1 MIYLDHAASTSM
13 WDAALDVLMRSSRE
27 DYCNPSSSHKFGRGI
42 LKKIENSRKFMLDF
56 LNAGS
61 LYDLFFT
68 SSATESNNTVIR
80 GLNLGE
86 GDIVYVSKADHPS
99 LLKPAENLEKSGAI
113 INYIPMREDG
123 GVDLGELLNLINGKE
138 KLLVISFVNNQS
150 GNINDVIDIAAKVK
164 ERNKLVHVHVDGVQ
178 GFCKIPFSL
187 SDGSIDSFS
196 VSSHKIGGPK
206 GAAALYLR
214 KVIVLDPLLSGG
226 GQEGGLRSSTR
237 AAPLILSF
245 TESVRYLSSR
255 YEKDIE
261 DVSDLNNRVKR
272 ILGKSIPGILFPFSG
287 NNISPYI
294 LNLIIPGISSD
305 IVVRHLEEKDVFIS
319 TTSACSSGDKGEN
332 PVFKALGIPVKS
344 HNFVYRVSFS
354 GKTTENEVQIFCSE
368 IISIY
373 KELSE
378 LL

>member
-13 WDAALDVLMRSSRE
+13 WNAALDVLMRSSGE

-56 LNAGS
+56 LNASS

-68 SSATESNNTVIR
+68 SSATESNNTVIK
-80 GLNLGE
+80 GLSLGE
-86 GDIVYVSKADHPS
+86 GDIVYVSEADHPS
-99 LLKPAENLEKSGAI
+99 LLKPALYLENSGVV

-123 GVDLGELLNLINGKE
+123 GIDLGELLNLMNGKV

-150 GNINDVIDIAAKVK
+150 GNINDVIDIAVKVK
-164 ERNKLVHVHVDGVQ
+164 EKNKQVHVHVDGVQ
-178 GFCKIPFSL
+178 GFCKIPCSL
-187 SDGSIDSFS
+187 SDGSVDSFS

-214 KVIVLDPLLSGG
+214 KGIALEPLLSGG
-226 GQEGGLRSSTR
+226 GQEGGMRSSTR
-237 AAPLILSF
+237 PTPLILSF
-245 TESVRYLSSR
+245 TESVRYLSTR
-255 YEKDIE
+255 YDKDMEYVSGLNKKVKEYLE
-261 DVSDLNNRVKR
+261 D
-272 ILGKSIPGILFPFSG
+272 SIPGIIFPFSG
-287 NNISPYI
+287 DNISPYI

-305 IVVRHLEEKDVFIS
+305 IIVRHLEEKDIYIS

-332 PVFKALGIPVKS
+332 PVFRALGIPEKF
-344 HNFVYRVSFS
+344 HNSVYRVSFS
-354 GKTTENEVQIFCSE
+354 GKTTENEVKIFCSE

-373 KELSE
+373 NELSE

>member
-13 WDAALDVLMRSSRE
+13 WDEALDVLVRSSGE
-27 DYCNPSSSHKFGRGI
+27 DYCNPSSSHKFGRGV

-56 LNAGS
+56 LDAGS

-68 SSATESNNTVIR
+68 SSATESNNTVIK
-80 GLNLGE
+80 GLNLKE
-86 GDIVYVSKADHPS
+86 GDIVYVSEADHPS
-99 LLKPAENLEKSGAI
+99 LLKPAQYLENFGAV

-123 GVDLGELLNLINGKE
+123 GVDLGGLLNLMNGKE

-150 GNINDVIDIAAKVK
+150 GNINDIRDIAAKVK
-164 ERNKLVHVHVDGVQ
+164 EKNKLVHVHVDGVQ

-214 KVIVLDPLLSGG
+214 KGIALEPLLSGG
-226 GQEGGLRSSTR
+226 GQEGGMRSSTR
-237 AAPLILSF
+237 PTPLILSF
-245 TESVRYLSSR
+245 SESVRYLSNR

-261 DVSDLNNRVKR
+261 YVSDLNKKVKKN
-272 ILGKSIPGILFPFSG
+272 LEDSIPGIFFPFSG
-287 NNISPYI
+287 ENISSYI

-305 IVVRHLEEKDVFIS
+305 IIVRHLEEKDIYIS

-332 PVFKALGIPVKS
+332 PVFRALGIPEKF
-344 HNFVYRVSFS
+344 HNSVYRVSFS
-354 GKTTENEVQIFCSE
+354 GKTTGNEVQIFCSE

-373 KELSE
+373 NELSE